1 MKIYKK
7 VISVMLAAAMVLG
20 VVGCGKKGKEDPS
33 QMGGSAAAKQTSKE
47 CVYQEDSDFSI
58 SGIKGDI
65 TSFVFKDDTMYML
78 TSEWLESAT
87 DDDAELYEASE
98 GEANIDDSS
107 EDDTNIEESSEGDAD
122 SISESLTFRVYK
134 ASVDGGE
141 AEEIYEKYVTDGTYI
156 DSLMQK
162 PDGTLT
168 FNLSVYDDEGN
179 YEKAS
184 LYEYDGKD
192 FKETIDIKD
201 IVYPEDGTYLSKM
214 LFDKNG
220 NLVAVYENAIRT
232 YDSSK
237 KKISEIKF
245 DGVIDSAGYDKNGDI
260 LVEHVVYAEN
270 ESGENSLTIEKID
283 TQKGEVVE
291 TYPLDVSYLPSSD
304 SIMKGSG
311 DYDFYYEVSSG
322 IYGYKYSDKKGT
334 QILEYSASDLDT
346 NSLGYKVMVNDTFFC
361 TMWDWESIDAI
372 SSVHKYVKVD
382 PSEVEDRVI
391 LTIATLYGN
400 YNLKDQVAAYNK
412 SQNKVR
418 IKIVDYGE
426 ENDPTAKMSADIAA
440 GNLPDMYDLANGLGE
455 MSNEQAIA
463 KGLFEDLNPYIE
475 KDADLSTDDLIP
487 SVYNTLQHD
496 GKLYYLASGFY
507 VSTMM
512 ARASEVG
519 EEPGWTFDE
528 MKEYVDSK
536 PDANLFYSNNK
547 TDTITEL
554 MHGCIDDFV
563 DWDKGECSFDSQEF
577 INVLEMCNR
586 GTNDEM
592 EWTEDTPSSE
602 EMLKDGSML
611 FLEGNITPE
620 DLQLY
625 NSMFDGDISFKGY
638 PNKEK
643 KGTYFS
649 FDSVI
654 AMSSKCEDKD
664 AAWEFIRQYI
674 SEDFQGK
681 YYVDMYAIPTR
692 EDVYEAYVQKCTC
705 TEETKDKYGNDLYP
719 INGTTGWDSDEV
731 QLKPLTEE
739 EMSEFRKLIDGAEG
753 EWELNSSL
761 GDIIKE
767 EALAYFKG
775 DKSAE
780 DAAKI
785 IQNRATTYVNE
796 NK

>member
-1 MKIYKK
+1 MKINKK

-47 CVYQEDSDFSI
+47 YVFQDDPDFSL
-58 SGIKGDI
+58 SGIRGDI
-65 TSFVFKDDTMYML
+65 TSFVFDDATMYML
-78 TSEWLESAT
+78 TSEWMEGAS
-87 DDDAELYEASE
+87 DGDAEALS
-98 GEANIDDSS
+98 
-107 EDDTNIEESSEGDAD
+107 SSEGDAESEKSTEGDAD
-122 SISESLTFRVYK
+122 SGAIAFRVYK
-134 ASVDGGE
+134 ASVEGGE
-141 AEEIYEKYVTDGTYI
+141 VELIYENFVEDGTYI

-192 FKETIDIKD
+192 FKENIDIKD

-214 LFDKNG
+214 MFDKNG
-220 NLVAVYENAIRT
+220 NLVAVYENVIRT

-237 KKISEIKF
+237 NKVSEISF
-245 DGVIDSAGYDKNGDI
+245 EGTVDAAGYDKNKDI
-260 LVEHVVYAEN
+260 IVEHIVYSDE
-270 ESGENSLTIEKID
+270 EGGENSLTIKKVD
-283 TQKGEVVE
+283 TEKGEVLE
-291 TYPLDVSYLPSSD
+291 TYPMEVSYLPSSD
-304 SIMKGSG
+304 SLMMGNG
-311 DYDFYYEVSSG
+311 DYDFFYESPSG
-322 IYGYKYSDKKGT
+322 IYGYKYADKKGT
-334 QILEYSASDLDT
+334 QILEFSASDLDT
-346 NSLGYKVMVNDTFFC
+346 NSMGYKIMVNDTFFC

-418 IKIVDYGE
+418 IKIVNYGE
-426 ENDPTAKMSADIAA
+426 ENDPQAKMSADIAA
-440 GNLPDMYDLANGLGE
+440 GNLPDMYDLSSGVGA

-475 KDADLSTDDLIP
+475 KDSEINTEDLIP
-487 SVYNTLQHD
+487 AVYNTLQHN
-496 GKLYYLASGFY
+496 GKMYYVASGFY

-519 EEPGWTFDE
+519 EEAGWTFDE

-547 TDTITEL
+547 TDTLNEL
-554 MHGCIDDFV
+554 MYGCIDDFV
-563 DWDKGECSFDSQEF
+563 DWDKGECSFDSPEF
-577 INVLEMCNR
+577 VNVLEMCNR

-611 FLEGNITPE
+611 FMEGNITPE

-643 KGTYFS
+643 KGTYFN
-649 FDSVI
+649 FDGTI

-664 AAWEFIRQYI
+664 AAWEFMRQYLT
-674 SEDFQGK
+674 EDYQGK
-681 YYVDMYAIPTR
+681 NYSEMYAIPTR

-719 INGTTGWDSDEV
+719 MSGTTGWGTEEV
-731 QLKPLTEE
+731 EIKPLTEA
-739 EMSEFRKLIDGAEG
+739 EMSEFRKLIDGAQG
-753 EWELNSSL
+753 EWQLNESL
-761 GDIIKE
+761 GDIIRE

-785 IQNRATTYVNE
+785 IQNRATTYINE